1 MTATFLDHAEVEV
14 LHAETEKILAEA
26 RELYAS
32 INAATNNTPD
42 AEIAALNIKSEAFY
56 WSRIGVELMGI
67 SNLNKAIKA
76 QQSDP
81 HGGKVLLDVED
92 ALGIKQLVEDQQ
104 REIDHLNDL
113 VKSRCT

>member
-14 LHAETEKILAEA
+14 LHAETEKVLAEA

-42 AEIAALNIKSEAFY
+42 AETEALNIKSETFD
-56 WSRIGVELMGI
+56 WSRIGAKLMGI

-92 ALGIKQLVEDQQ
+92 ALGIKRLVEGQK
-104 REIDHLNDL
+104 REIDRLNAL
-113 VKSRCT
+113 VKSHCT

>member
-1 MTATFLDHAEVEV
+1 
-14 LHAETEKILAEA
+14 
-26 RELYAS
+26 
-32 INAATNNTPD
+32 
-42 AEIAALNIKSEAFY
+42 
-56 WSRIGVELMGI
+56 MGDI

-104 REIDHLNDL
+104 REIDRFYAESKADA
-113 VKSRCT
+113 